1 MKQTSWQII
10 YTNFSGM
17 QRKAVEFLSKEMG
30 QYVLRELG
38 VYKIHVLPVNK
49 ESNSTTVSGSAIVV
63 SLYDDSKIIQKYI
76 KPNELTENGYLLKV
90 IDNEDSPES
99 SLVLITAKNESA
111 LYRGAVYFIDDYV
124 VKNSPMLAG
133 KLTYRF
139 FDGRLVPGEHKEQI
153 KSKTRSIFAWGH
165 AINDYREYIENMA
178 RLGLNQLILWND
190 YAPLNARDVV
200 EYAHSYNIEVIWGFA
215 WGWDEKRCENLTAL
229 NDEMLEEM
237 KRNVYKTYYSTWQ
250 GLGDGIYFQSFTE
263 TNMDTLNGRCIASI
277 VTDFVNEVAG
287 NLLEKEPNLHIQ
299 FGLHALSVHN
309 HLSEIA
315 RVDKRVEILW
325 EDCGDF
331 PYSYGVFNLCDEEK
345 FEKTVQFTKDI
356 ILLRGAN
363 AKTGIVFKGH
373 ATLDWTR
380 FIHQK
385 GPFILGQNS
394 NFVKEHDKYLRSSG
408 WTTLT
413 AGWIKNGERAKRIA
427 ELALLLSN
435 GNVNLCMAGV
445 YDGGIRLPMALCAE
459 IFKDP
464 TEKFEDTLER
474 VNSREVVLNK

>member
-1 MKQTSWQII
+1 MKQTCWEII

-30 QYVLRELG
+30 KYVLRELG

-49 ESNSTTVSGSAIVV
+49 ETSVSVKESAIVV

-76 KPNELTENGYLLKV
+76 NKEEIPNNGYFLRV
-90 IDNEDSPES
+90 IDNPDIENN
-99 SLVLITAKNESA
+99 SLVLITANNEDA
-111 LYRGAVYFIDDYV
+111 LFRGAVYFIDDYV
-124 VKNSPMLAG
+124 IKYSPMIAG
-133 KLTYRF
+133 KLSYRF

-153 KSKTRSIFAWGH
+153 VSKTRSIFAWGH
-165 AINDYREYIENMA
+165 AINDYREYIDDMA

-190 YAPLNARDVV
+190 YAPLNAKDVV

-229 NDEMLEEM
+229 NEEMLEKM
-237 KRNVYKTYYSTWQ
+237 KQDVYEAYYSTWQ

-263 TNMDTLNGRCIASI
+263 TNMETLNGKCIAAV

-287 NLLEKEPNLHIQ
+287 KLLEKEPNLHIQ
-299 FGLHALSVHN
+299 FGLHALSVRNYLH
-309 HLSEIA
+309 EIA

-345 FEKTVQFTKDI
+345 FQKTVQFTKDI
-356 ILLRGAN
+356 ILLRGKD
-363 AKTGIVFKGH
+363 AKTGILFKGH

-394 NFVKEHDKYLRSSG
+394 TFVQEHDRYLRSSG

-413 AGWIKNGERAKRIA
+413 AGWIKNGDRARRIT
-427 ELALLLSN
+427 ELALTLSE
-435 GNVNLCMAGV
+435 GNVNLCMGGV

-459 IFKDP
+459 IFKNP
-464 TEKFEDTLER
+464 NEKFEDILER